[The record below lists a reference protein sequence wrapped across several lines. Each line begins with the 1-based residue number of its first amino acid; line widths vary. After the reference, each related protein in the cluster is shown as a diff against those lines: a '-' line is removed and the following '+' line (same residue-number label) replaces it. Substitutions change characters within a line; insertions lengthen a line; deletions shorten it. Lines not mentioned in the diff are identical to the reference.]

1 MVNVNIKFNGKDYL
15 LSCDEGQE
23 DNLKELASYLDTK
36 YSELQKDLG
45 NIGENKLLLISA
57 IKIIDEFFDLK
68 KKINTKKDEFQD
80 LSKKFKEIKS
90 LAINYRDEKEIEIEK
105 LRDEIN
111 KLQTMIEDSKN
122 LYENMLDKTTKS
134 IQDFIE
140 NTEVKE
146 KIQ

>member
-23 DNLKELASYLDTK
+23 DNLKELADFLDNKYLDLK
-36 YSELQKDLG
+36 NDLG

-68 KKINTKKDEFQD
+68 KKVNSKKNEFQE
-80 LSKKFKEIKS
+80 LSKKFKEIKF
-90 LAINYRDEKEIEIEK
+90 LATNYKDEKENEISK
-105 LRDEIN
+105 LREEIN
-111 KLQTMIEDSKN
+111 KLQIMIEDSKK
-122 LYENMLDKTTKS
+122 LYENMLDRTTKS

-140 NTEVKE
+140 NNESE
-146 KIQ
+146 KNIQ

>member
-23 DNLKELASYLDTK
+23 DNLKELADFLDNKYLDLK
-36 YSELQKDLG
+36 NDLG

-68 KKINTKKDEFQD
+68 KKVNSKKNEFQE
-80 LSKKFKEIKS
+80 LSKKFKEIKF
-90 LAINYRDEKEIEIEK
+90 LATNYRDEKANEISK
-105 LRDEIN
+105 LKEEIN
-111 KLQTMIEDSKN
+111 RLQIMIEDSKK
-122 LYENMLDKTTKS
+122 LYENMLDRTTKS

-140 NTEVKE
+140 NNESE
-146 KIQ
+146 KNIQ

>member
-68 KKINTKKDEFQD
+68 KKINTKRDEFQD

-105 LRDEIN
+105 LKDEIN

>member
-23 DNLKELASYLDTK
+23 DNLKELGDFLDNKYLDLK
-36 YSELQKDLG
+36 KDLG

-68 KKINTKKDEFQD
+68 KKVNSKKNEFQE
-80 LSKKFKEIKS
+80 LSKKFKEIKF
-90 LAINYRDEKEIEIEK
+90 LATNYRDEKENEISK
-105 LRDEIN
+105 LKEEIN
-111 KLQTMIEDSKN
+111 KLQIMIEDSKK
-122 LYENMLDKTTKS
+122 LYENMLDRTTKS

-140 NTEVKE
+140 NNESE
-146 KIQ
+146 KNIQ

>member
-57 IKIIDEFFDLK
+57 IKIIDEFFHLLK
-68 KKINTKKDEFQD
+68 
-80 LSKKFKEIKS
+80 
-90 LAINYRDEKEIEIEK
+90 
-105 LRDEIN
+105 
-111 KLQTMIEDSKN
+111 
-122 LYENMLDKTTKS
+122 
-134 IQDFIE
+134 
-140 NTEVKE
+140 VP
-146 KIQ
+146 

>member
-23 DNLKELASYLDTK
+23 DNLKELADFLDNKYLDLK
-36 YSELQKDLG
+36 NDLG

-68 KKINTKKDEFQD
+68 KKVSSKKNEFQE
-80 LSKKFKEIKS
+80 LSKKFKEIKF
-90 LAINYRDEKEIEIEK
+90 LATNYRDEKENEISK
-105 LRDEIN
+105 LKEEIN
-111 KLQTMIEDSKN
+111 KLQIMIEDSKK
-122 LYENMLDKTTKS
+122 LYENMLDRTTKS

-140 NTEVKE
+140 DNNSE
-146 KIQ
+146 KNIQ